1 MFATALLLLS
11 TLPLAIVSADTLSA
25 ILPLQATRYG
35 TDLVANISIGDST
48 YQVLADTGS
57 ADLWVLGSNWTCH
70 DSSTDAILPRAE
82 CQFGN
87 KTYTPSPTFSALS
100 SVWLGERYG
109 DGNAI
114 GPMGFERVQL
124 GEIVIPQQ
132 QIGVVNY
139 SSTIGDRVNTGV
151 MGLAF
156 SSIALAHPE
165 GYAPNTSLGLLGE
178 TVPYDTVFVSMVQQG
193 VLPYFSFA
201 LERLPLGQ
209 EKGFGECR
217 LSRRRLRA

>member
-25 ILPLQATRYG
+25 ILPLQVTRYG

-87 KTYTPSPTFSALS
+87 KTHTPSPTFSALS
-100 SVWLGERYG
+100 SV
-109 DGNAI
+109 
-114 GPMGFERVQL
+114 
-124 GEIVIPQQ
+124 
-132 QIGVVNY
+132 
-139 SSTIGDRVNTGV
+139 
-151 MGLAF
+151 
-156 SSIALAHPE
+156 
-165 GYAPNTSLGLLGE
+165 
-178 TVPYDTVFVSMVQQG
+178 
-193 VLPYFSFA
+193 
-201 LERLPLGQ
+201 
-209 EKGFGECR
+209 
-217 LSRRRLRA
+217 